1 MPTQSEN
8 TKRIAKNT
16 LMLYVRM
23 LFSIGLN
30 FSSEMRGIWR
40 SVELGKV

>member
-8 TKRIAKNT
+8 TKRIARNT
-16 LMLYVRM
+16 LMLYARM

-30 FSSEMRGIWR
+30 FSSKTRNIEKWVI
-40 SVELGKV
+40 E